1 MSDPE
6 APRPID
12 APPLDLDADLP
23 PDVGMAEMD
32 KDGTLRLHL
41 RTELDDGT
49 VGEMLM
55 IVPPKDERYPAM
67 KAHLAG
73 MKPGE
78 KRSIPP
84 FPEPRIDPDSV

>member
-1 MSDPE
+1 MSTGPPVPVARQPPE
-6 APRPID
+6 DYEDHPATI
-12 APPLDLDADLP
+12 
-23 PDVGMAEMD
+23 GMAEMD

-41 RTELDDGT
+41 RTELPDGT
-49 VGEMLM
+49 VGEALL
-55 IVPPKDERYPAM
+55 IVPPKDDRYPAM

-84 FPEPRIDPDSV
+84 FPEPVIDPDSV

>member
-1 MSDPE
+1 
-6 APRPID
+6 
-12 APPLDLDADLP
+12 
-23 PDVGMAEMD
+23 
-32 KDGTLRLHL
+32 
-41 RTELDDGT
+41 
-49 VGEMLM
+49 M

>member
-1 MSDPE
+1 MSDPK
-6 APRPID
+6 APKPVD
-12 APPLDLDADLP
+12 APPLDLDDDTP
-23 PDVGMAEMD
+23 RDVGMAEMD

-41 RTELDDGT
+41 RTELADGT
-49 VGEMLM
+49 VGEALL

-78 KRSIPP
+78 KRPIPP
-84 FPEPRIDPDSV
+84 FPEPEIDPDSV

>member
-1 MSDPE
+1 MSDPK
-6 APRPID
+6 APKPID
-12 APPLDLDADLP
+12 APPLDLQDDTP

-41 RTELDDGT
+41 RTELADGT
-49 VGEMLM
+49 VGEALL
-55 IVPPKDERYPAM
+55 IVPPKDDRYPAM

-84 FPEPRIDPDSV
+84 FPGPVIDPDSV